1 MEDSVSKMEK
11 FYLGEI
17 IFNEKYILKKELIEN
32 EEAKS
37 KIYHQYLCTRDNNK
51 QASVV
56 IIHGL
61 NEHSTLYM
69 QFAILLA
76 DQNFNVHFYD
86 WRG

>member
-1 MEDSVSKMEK
+1 MEK
-11 FYLGEI
+11 FYLGEK
-17 IFNEKYILKKELIEN
+17 IFKDKYILKKKLIED

-37 KIYHQYLCTRDNNK
+37 KIYHQYLRTIDNNK

-76 DQNFNVHFYD
+76 D
-86 WRG
+86 